1 MVKVRNNLN
10 AVRVLYSGEGA
21 RLESRREI
29 VEEIELVKGYWRK
42 RLSSRA
48 INVDL
53 QKTFDS
59 LHWGLVINV
68 LKAYNFTE
76 LFVEWIRGQE
86 GSEARGST
94 VPLSLCFSDECALI
108 DVGCCCC
115 GEEITRFKIG
125 LLSVR
130 YLGVPLVTR
139 RLTAKDCAPLIGKAV
154 DRVNSW
160 ASKMLFFVGRLQL
173 IQIVL
178 YNIQAYSGRHFVL
191 PKGVV
196 KRSAN
201 GARIN
206 WDKICR
212 LKEEGGLGL
221 RDLGEWNRASIIQ
234 QIRALVIKSDT
245 LWVRWADAYVLKGRS
260 FMEFVPV
267 LGCSWFWKKL
277 VKLRSVAAQFID
289 PGSGDWIGSGKAEE
303 AWQRTRCKIDCLRR
317 WGVVESAGCYFC
329 LNGVDA
335 RDHIFFACEHGRRIW
350 GEILKFCGLNRAVWE
365 WRQELVWA
373 LARCRGR
380 TAFSIL
386 FRLAWSAYVYRVW
399 RERCFRAFGGR
410 ARGSEVL
417 VREIREDV
425 CLRLAGTRRWG
436 VLVQ

>member
-53 QKTFDS
+53 QKTGLEGKRGVRQGDPLSPYLFVLATSVLS
-59 LHWGLVINV
+59 LMLDAAVAGGVWVILWGLNV
-68 LKAYNFTE
+68 CWRSFGDS
-76 LFVEWIRGQE
+76 R
-86 GSEARGST
+86 R
-94 VPLSLCFSDECALI
+94 
-108 DVGCCCC
+108 
-115 GEEITRFKIG
+115 
-125 LLSVR
+125 
-130 YLGVPLVTR
+130 VPLVTR

-178 YNIQAYSGRHFVL
+178 YNIQAYSGAD
-191 PKGVV
+191 
-196 KRSAN
+196 RSAN

-303 AWQRTRCKIDCLRR
+303 AWQRTRVCHERVQWCKIDCLRR